1 MTIKEIIE
9 QFDTD
14 SRRGFDEHDIS
25 SALRKLVPE
34 DKSQIDDTLKAE
46 LMAFDFAEDYQ
57 DKKTG
62 WGTYFG
68 PMMVWNNGDGTATE
82 SPSIKLI
89 TPEMIDYWERRATE
103 SVNPII
109 IARYSGLVWDFK
121 NKITGINPSHEICR
135 TYTKALIDQANG
147 DFHKYEVN
155 TFRKLARALK
165 LSISLNDDDLIKKC
179 KDSLI
184 NFEGRHS
191 QDNKPGLW
199 GYAFDHL
206 VGNKRINLS
215 EQEESQI
222 IKELEEKL
230 SRLTKNDTEGQKID
244 PWAAEAAA
252 ERLAVY
258 YRKGQK
264 NEDVNRVI
272 LEVGKA
278 FDKIIG
284 DASAMQASGWLDHLH
299 KLYLKFNLKEEAA
312 KLLLRIRELGP
323 KVASELKP
331 ISHSFDLQKKEMDEY
346 ISAMTNGDIQEV
358 LQRIAIRYIP
368 IKEQVKEQ
376 IFDLSKK
383 APLTFII
390 GHQLQDEKGRV
401 IATIGSL
408 EDDLEGHIVR
418 QVSQNLSFSSIFLRG
433 IFQESINQKGL
444 NKEQILKFIENSPI
458 INTDRFEIIS
468 RGLEAYFVN
477 DFLVTIHLL
486 VPQIEEAIRN
496 IVEFAGG
503 NVLKPSRGG
512 GYHLRT
518 FDEILRDDIIKEALG
533 EDFADYFRILFTD
546 QRGWNIRNNVCH
558 GMASPNMFNHQ
569 TSDRVIHALLCL
581 GLIHETK

>member
-1 MTIKEIIE
+1 
-9 QFDTD
+9 
-14 SRRGFDEHDIS
+14 
-25 SALRKLVPE
+25 
-34 DKSQIDDTLKAE
+34 
-46 LMAFDFAEDYQ
+46 
-57 DKKTG
+57 
-62 WGTYFG
+62 
-68 PMMVWNNGDGTATE
+68 
-82 SPSIKLI
+82 
-89 TPEMIDYWERRATE
+89 
-103 SVNPII
+103 
-109 IARYSGLVWDFK
+109 
-121 NKITGINPSHEICR
+121 
-135 TYTKALIDQANG
+135 
-147 DFHKYEVN
+147 
-155 TFRKLARALK
+155 
-165 LSISLNDDDLIKKC
+165 
-179 KDSLI
+179 
-184 NFEGRHS
+184 
-191 QDNKPGLW
+191 
-199 GYAFDHL
+199 
-206 VGNKRINLS
+206 
-215 EQEESQI
+215 
-222 IKELEEKL
+222 
-230 SRLTKNDTEGQKID
+230 
-244 PWAAEAAA
+244 
-252 ERLAVY
+252 
-258 YRKGQK
+258 
-264 NEDVNRVI
+264 
-272 LEVGKA
+272 
-278 FDKIIG
+278 
-284 DASAMQASGWLDHLH
+284 MQASGWLDHLH

-331 ISHSFDLQKKEMDEY
+331 ISHSFDLPKKEMDEY

-358 LQRIAIRYIP
+358 LQRIAVRYIP

-383 APLTFII
+383 APLTFLV

-418 QVSQNLSFSSIFLRG
+418 QVSQNLSFSSIFLRA
-433 IFQESINQKGL
+433 IFQESINQKRL
-444 NKEQILKFIENSPI
+444 NKEQILKFIEKSPI

-468 RGLEAYFVN
+468 RGLEAYFVS